1 MRTRVLA
8 MAVVLGGALCAPHAA
23 RAAPP
28 PKQALDPKARPGEVY
43 EATSADGLRYLW
55 RAPKRYDA
63 TKGCGLTVLLHGSG
77 GDRRWGFANHDKATF
92 RPDDLVVSP
101 DGTGSDGE
109 FMGESKDAKRFH
121 ALLEEIKR
129 TFKVRATFL
138 YGHSQGSFFALHHA
152 GEFPA
157 DVQGVVAH
165 ASGLWT
171 WSKTGKAGHRHAVVL
186 MHGTQDPVVPY
197 AQSVGALDALR
208 RAAYPTV
215 RLRPLEGWNHWPA
228 EHNSAGGT
236 PHTSQ
241 QLAWVEGMTT
251 DDPDRLEACL
261 DVLADV
267 KDRVEHDWA
276 ALHALA
282 RRVGESAFAKDATKR
297 RAAKAV
303 AVVEALARK
312 HVEALAGAKPGARLD
327 GAGWA
332 AHLPVFLRQFAGV
345 PACDELAATWKD
357 TLKDHEARADAA
369 YGKWWSAS
377 RKASPDVAAA
387 FDAGIDAIERG
398 FLGVRAQD
406 RALRETLEGWQKDAK
421 QHRLAKPALK
431 AFAAVEA
438 MSAAW
443 KAGWEAYARV
453 CKTAGDV

>member
-1 MRTRVLA
+1 MRTRSIALLVALA
-8 MAVVLGGALCAPHAA
+8 AALGAA
-23 RAAPP
+23 RPAHAAPP
-28 PKQALDPKARPGEVY
+28 PTKALDPKASGGEVY

-63 TKGCGLTVLLHGSG
+63 TKGCGLTVILHGSG
-77 GDRRWGFANHDKATF
+77 GNRHWGFANHDKTTF

-101 DGTGSDGE
+101 DGTSSNGE
-109 FMGESKDAKRFH
+109 FMGDSKDAKRFH
-121 ALLEEIKR
+121 ALLEELQR

-157 DVQGVVAH
+157 DVQGIVAH

-171 WSKTGKAGHRHAVVL
+171 STKAGKAGHRQAVVL

-197 AQSVGALDALR
+197 VQSVGAHDALR
-208 RAAYPTV
+208 RAGYPMV

-251 DDPDRLEACL
+251 EDPDRLEACL

-276 ALHALA
+276 ALYALA
-282 RRVGESAFAKDATKR
+282 RRVGASAFAKDPTKR
-297 RAAKAV
+297 RSAKAV

-327 GAGWA
+327 GTGWA

-345 PACDELAATWKD
+345 PGCDELAATWQAAMKA
-357 TLKDHEARADAA
+357 HEEQGNAA
-369 YGKWWSAS
+369 YAKWWTAS
-377 RKASPDVAAA
+377 RKATPDVAAA

-398 FLGVRAQD
+398 FLSARAQD
-406 RALRETLEGWQKDAK
+406 RALRDALEAWQQDAK
-421 QHRLAKPALK
+421 PHRLSKPSLK

-438 MSAAW
+438 MKAAW
-443 KAGWEAYARV
+443 KAGWEAYARA